1 MLEKKKCV
9 ICNNDVIVHNC
20 HYKCDKCGFAENCH
34 DIPHII
40 DLAEFTI
47 SFFGLFLSI
56 FVLFIY
62 NFLRRKICKTIM

>member
-20 HYKCDKCGFAENCH
+20 HYKCDNCGMAENCH

-40 DLAEFTI
+40 KSD
-47 SFFGLFLSI
+47 SK
-56 FVLFIY
+56 
-62 NFLRRKICKTIM
+62 NKTNKL